1 MEIKEIVREF
11 RRYSKDHPL
20 RTIVDQHFDEQ
31 GTPILEGAEWLN
43 AINTI
48 NAIGRALLNLS
59 YHDKKAYHDMIK
71 MKLKAKHKDSYDL
84 HGLISA
90 LAELSIVNTFICR
103 SSNPET
109 FIYEDRLQKN
119 SNKNVEF
126 SIKME
131 RFMFHVEVKT
141 SNLLLEDNK
150 IATELKK
157 SSEVLVLNARVKDFN
172 LIKQKSPIPVIGSL
186 EQRIKDFLESADG
199 KFCKSDDNEVNL
211 LVICWDE
218 RFEVPLIAL
227 KASQAEGLMTSSSFL
242 KDKDGKTVLFNNI
255 DCILVNSNYLFFKE
269 YVMGL
274 LFNRFSLEFPVDPF
288 FQLFTQNYLIE
299 NTSSQERNLLL
310 ESIIQ
315 QKVCIVDETYANSL
329 PKKSIAK
336 FTGDRMI
343 KFMPFT
349 DK

>member
-1 MEIKEIVREF
+1 MNVKDIISEF
-11 RRYSKDHPL
+11 RKYSEDHPL
-20 RTIVDQHFDEQ
+20 RNIVDQHFDKQ
-31 GTPILEGAEWLN
+31 GNPILEGLGWVN
-43 AINTI
+43 AFNTI

-59 YHDKKAYHDMIK
+59 YYDKKAYQDMIK
-71 MKLKAKHKDSYDL
+71 KKLKAKQKDTYNL

-90 LAELSIVNTFICR
+90 LAELSIMNTFICR
-103 SSNPET
+103 SSKPES

-126 SIKME
+126 SIEM
-131 RFMFHVEVKT
+131 RPFRFHVEVKT
-141 SNLLLEDNK
+141 SDLLLEDKK
-150 IATELKK
+150 IANALQK
-157 SSEVLVLNARVKDFN
+157 SPEVLVLDARVKDFD
-172 LIKQKSPIPVIGSL
+172 LIQQESPIPVIGSL
-186 EQRIKDFLESADG
+186 EQRIKDFLESANG
-199 KFCKSDDNEVNL
+199 KFRKSDDNEVNL

-218 RFEVPLIAL
+218 RIEVPLIAL
-227 KASQAEGLMTSSSFL
+227 KASQAEGLMTNSSFL
-242 KDKDGKTVLFNNI
+242 KDTDGNPVLFNNI

-269 YVMGL
+269 YVMGI
-274 LFNRFSLEFPVDPF
+274 LFNRFSLVFPVDPF

-299 NTSSQERNLLL
+299 NTVSQERNRLL

-315 QKVCIVDETYANSL
+315 QKVYIVDEAYADSL

-336 FTGDRMI
+336 FTGHRMI

>member
-1 MEIKEIVREF
+1 
-11 RRYSKDHPL
+11 
-20 RTIVDQHFDEQ
+20 
-31 GTPILEGAEWLN
+31 
-43 AINTI
+43 
-48 NAIGRALLNLS
+48 
-59 YHDKKAYHDMIK
+59 
-71 MKLKAKHKDSYDL
+71 
-84 HGLISA
+84 
-90 LAELSIVNTFICR
+90 
-103 SSNPET
+103 
-109 FIYEDRLQKN
+109 
-119 SNKNVEF
+119 
-126 SIKME
+126 
-131 RFMFHVEVKT
+131 
-141 SNLLLEDNK
+141 
-150 IATELKK
+150 
-157 SSEVLVLNARVKDFN
+157 
-172 LIKQKSPIPVIGSL
+172 
-186 EQRIKDFLESADG
+186 
-199 KFCKSDDNEVNL
+199 
-211 LVICWDE
+211 
-218 RFEVPLIAL
+218 
-227 KASQAEGLMTSSSFL
+227 MTNSSFL

-336 FTGDRMI
+336 FTGDKMI